1 MNIID
6 QATRI
11 SALMKLLLTL
21 VKQLSRFTEDLS
33 MDRIKSEIRSLQ
45 GRLSSVR
52 PPQEF
57 FNVKN
62 VSKPQNFGDIQSRV
76 SYNLKYFS
84 TNYALIIGA
93 LGIYTLLTN
102 FLLLFV
108 IVFVLIGVAGIN
120 KLNGQDLV
128 TPFGSFKTNQLYT
141 GLLFVAV
148 PLGFLAS
155 PISTLL
161 WLIGASAVT
170 VLGHASFMEKPIETV
185 FEEETV

>member
-1 MNIID
+1 
-6 QATRI
+6 
-11 SALMKLLLTL
+11 
-21 VKQLSRFTEDLS
+21 
-33 MDRIKSEIRSLQ
+33 MDRIKSEFRSLQ
-45 GRLSSVR
+45 AKFSSVR
-52 PPQEF
+52 PLQEF
-57 FNVKN
+57 FNFKN
-62 VSKPQNFGDIQSRV
+62 LSKPQNFSDIQSRV

-108 IVFVLIGVAGIN
+108 IVFVFIGVAGIN

-141 GLLFVAV
+141 GLLFVAI

>member
-1 MNIID
+1 M
-6 QATRI
+6 QQ
-11 SALMKLLLTL
+11 
-21 VKQLSRFTEDLS
+21 VSRFTENLS
-33 MDRIKSEIRSLQ
+33 MDKIKSEFNNIQS
-45 GRLSSVR
+45 RLSSIR

-62 VSKPQNFGDIQSRV
+62 VSKPQNFADLQSRV
-76 SYNLKYFS
+76 SYNLKYYS
-84 TNYALIIGA
+84 TNYAAIIA
-93 LGIYTLLTN
+93 LLSIYTLLTKP
-102 FLLLFV
+102 LLLFV
-108 IVFVLIGVAGIN
+108 IVFVFLSLAGIN

-128 TPFGSFKTNQLYT
+128 TPFGTLKTNQLYT
-141 GLLFVAV
+141 AVMFVAI

-170 VLGHASFMEKPIETV
+170 VFGHASFMEKPIETV

>member
-1 MNIID
+1 
-6 QATRI
+6 
-11 SALMKLLLTL
+11 
-21 VKQLSRFTEDLS
+21 
-33 MDRIKSEIRSLQ
+33 MDRIKSEFKSMQ
-45 GRLSSVR
+45 SRLSSLR

-57 FNVKN
+57 FNFKN
-62 VSKPQNFGDIQSRV
+62 VSKPQNFPDLQSRV
-76 SYNLKYFS
+76 SYNLKYYS

-93 LGIYTLLTN
+93 LSIYTLLTN

-108 IVFVLIGVAGIN
+108 IVFVILGIAGIN

-128 TPFGSFKTNQLYT
+128 TPFGTFKTNQLYT
-141 GLLFVAV
+141 GLLFIAV

-170 VLGHASFMEKPIETV
+170 VLGHASFIEKPIETV
-185 FEEETV
+185 FEEESV